1 MGESGVGKSTLL
13 NLLAG
18 LDRTDSGR
26 VLIEGVDLAGLS
38 DDGVTLLRR
47 RAIGFVF
54 QAFHVL
60 PYLSVEQNVALPLD
74 LLGIGE
80 PQRGER
86 ARDMLRAVGIDALAQ
101 RHARE
106 LSGGEI
112 QRVAIA
118 RALVHRPRLVLAD
131 EPTGNLDTASATQ
144 ILSLLRTQVKANA
157 GAGILITHSR
167 MAADTA
173 DRILVLDAHGLHA
186 LEPAT
191 VNANGSF
198 RLWRVLLLA
207 QLREQPMRFLVTML
221 ALALGVALGASVYLV
236 NTSALNEFGLATKR
250 MVGEADIV
258 IRGPREG
265 FSEQAV
271 RGFGTQP
278 RRQCVEPGVGTRCC
292 AYRT

>member
-1 MGESGVGKSTLL
+1 LVTDCIVRLEGLSKRFSKDRPPIFEGVDLSVRAGEYLAVMGESGVGKSTLL

-38 DDGVTLLRR
+38 DDAATLLRR

-86 ARDMLRAVGIDALAQ
+86 ARDMLRAVGMDALAQ
-101 RHARE
+101 RYARE

-131 EPTGNLDTASATQ
+131 EPTGNLDTASARQ

-173 DRILVLDAHGLHA
+173 DRILMLDAHGLHA
-186 LEPAT
+186 SEAT
-191 VNANGSF
+191 
-198 RLWRVLLLA
+198 
-207 QLREQPMRFLVTML
+207 P
-221 ALALGVALGASVYLV
+221 
-236 NTSALNEFGLATKR
+236 
-250 MVGEADIV
+250 
-258 IRGPREG
+258 
-265 FSEQAV
+265 
-271 RGFGTQP
+271 
-278 RRQCVEPGVGTRCC
+278 
-292 AYRT
+292 

>member
-1 MGESGVGKSTLL
+1 VSDAIVRLENLSKRFSKDRPAIFEGVDLTVRAGEYVAVMGESGVGKSTLL

-26 VLIEGVDLAGLS
+26 VLLEGIDLATLN
-38 DDGVTLLRR
+38 DDAVTLLRR
-47 RAIGFVF
+47 RAVGFVF

-74 LLGIGE
+74 LLGVRE

-86 ARDMLRAVGIDALAQ
+86 ARDMLRAVGIEALAR

-131 EPTGNLDTASATQ
+131 EPTGNLDTGSATQ
-144 ILSLLRTQVKANA
+144 ILSLLRDQIKANA

-167 MAADTA
+167 TAADTA
-173 DRILVLDAHGLHA
+173 DRILVLDAHGLRP
-186 LEPAT
+186 LGPA
-191 VNANGSF
+191 
-198 RLWRVLLLA
+198 
-207 QLREQPMRFLVTML
+207 
-221 ALALGVALGASVYLV
+221 
-236 NTSALNEFGLATKR
+236 
-250 MVGEADIV
+250 
-258 IRGPREG
+258 
-265 FSEQAV
+265 
-271 RGFGTQP
+271 
-278 RRQCVEPGVGTRCC
+278 
-292 AYRT
+292 

>member
-1 MGESGVGKSTLL
+1 
-13 NLLAG
+13 LAG
-18 LDRTDSGR
+18 LDRAESGR
-26 VLIEGVDLAGLS
+26 VLIEGIDLATL
-38 DDGVTLLRR
+38 DDDAVTLLRR

-74 LLGIGE
+74 LLGVGE

-86 ARDMLRAVGIDALAQ
+86 ARDMLRAVGIDALAR

-131 EPTGNLDTASATQ
+131 EPTGNLDTGSATQ
-144 ILSLLRTQVKANA
+144 ILSLLRTQIKANA

-173 DRILVLDAHGLHA
+173 DRILVLDAHGLRA
-186 LEPAT
+186 LEPA
-191 VNANGSF
+191 
-198 RLWRVLLLA
+198 R
-207 QLREQPMRFLVTML
+207 
-221 ALALGVALGASVYLV
+221 
-236 NTSALNEFGLATKR
+236 
-250 MVGEADIV
+250 
-258 IRGPREG
+258 
-265 FSEQAV
+265 
-271 RGFGTQP
+271 
-278 RRQCVEPGVGTRCC
+278 
-292 AYRT
+292 